1 MPHQAFYRVFLHL
14 SGYAWVTLATNDA
27 YSLGALVLAHSL
39 RRVGT
44 KHELACLVTPG
55 VTATMR
61 YRRSPSSIRQLPD
74 GNTLISCQVVSWK
87 LKQTSHIC
95 NIYIFSTFDC
105 YYNKK
110 LIFYKNYLSRFYK
123 NYLSLVREISFFFSY
138 LFNFIVINVY

>member
-1 MPHQAFYRVFLHL
+1 MPHQVFYCVFLHL

-61 YRRSPSSIRQLPD
+61 YCRSPSSIQRLPD
-74 GNTLISCQVVSWK
+74 ATRRLAAKSC
-87 LKQTSHIC
+87 
-95 NIYIFSTFDC
+95 
-105 YYNKK
+105 
-110 LIFYKNYLSRFYK
+110 
-123 NYLSLVREISFFFSY
+123 RE
-138 LFNFIVINVY
+138 N